1 MSNEVS
7 ASAAGG
13 LVMNV
18 LECTKVCCYFH
29 LLFVF
34 YLIFIY
40 CNQLIYSLVMI
51 LFSCSKMAP
60 PCDLVPFYSHLS
72 SLLVP
77 SVSAFCLAMLPF
89 PCQCIDAFCLCFVK
103 NYKHFFFLK

>member
-40 CNQLIYSLVMI
+40 CNQLIYNPVMI
-51 LFSCSKMAP
+51 LFCCSKMVP
-60 PCDLVPFYSHLS
+60 SCDLVPSYSNLIS
-72 SLLVP
+72 SPVP
-77 SVSAFCLAMLPF
+77 SVSAFCLVMLPF
-89 PCQCIDAFCLCFVK
+89 PR
-103 NYKHFFFLK
+103 